1 MVCTSPFIALSF
13 IPSSIHRPIQSESKS
28 DTVFAEYFSISFRL
42 RGSIFLS
49 YLLQSI
55 SCLCKCIILREF
67 EKKICLYISYSYI
80 GKHTSLLTS
89 APPWKWY
96 NVNLLFEDPLNQ
108 VREPYEILGSLEYTV
123 EGAISNQSTFLAKGE
138 DWKRGWFYN
147 DDLPPKISF
156 QNLAFPIHRRI
167 GQFIWSAM
175 LPAAKQQANKMQFVF
190 CSWPSCNF
198 LDAAT

>member
-1 MVCTSPFIALSF
+1 MTQFSQNISPYLSNSGTQ
-13 IPSSIHRPIQSESKS
+13 SSCH
-28 DTVFAEYFSISFRL
+28 
-42 RGSIFLS
+42 IFW
-49 YLLQSI
+49 YWI

-67 EKKICLYISYSYI
+67 EKGVLFCLCISYSYI
-80 GKHTSLLTS
+80 GKHTSLWSPRLHENDTRTTS
-89 APPWKWY
+89 DLMTSL
-96 NVNLLFEDPLNQ
+96 VQ
-108 VREPYEILGSLEYTV
+108 VREPDEILGSMEYTV

-147 DDLPPKISF
+147 DDLPPRISF
-156 QNLAFPIHRRI
+156 QNLAFPLHRRI

-190 CSWPSCNF
+190 CNWPSCNF